1 MARKKSLLV
10 MLRPQLILIGAIILG
25 VGIFALC
32 YNAGGV
38 NMLSDPQF
46 APADTQ
52 PAASPLPDESPAVS
66 DSPQPTETPK
76 PSTTGRLIPYYA
88 ENGMWG
94 YKNTSGQ
101 VVIEAMFS
109 DANEFDGEIAFAAQ
123 SSMWGLINRS
133 GAWVVEPV
141 WGSVRSFSEDKAA
154 VESGDRWGYIDRT
167 GKLIIDYA
175 YREVGDFHCGRA
187 MARSGSE
194 YGFIDKNGAKLA
206 TTVRTLH
213 SPVPQAATAIL
224 LIRSV
229 KR

>member
-1 MARKKSLLV
+1 
-10 MLRPQLILIGAIILG
+10 
-25 VGIFALC
+25 
-32 YNAGGV
+32 
-38 NMLSDPQF
+38 
-46 APADTQ
+46 
-52 PAASPLPDESPAVS
+52 
-66 DSPQPTETPK
+66 
-76 PSTTGRLIPYYA
+76 
-88 ENGMWG
+88 
-94 YKNTSGQ
+94 
-101 VVIEAMFS
+101 MFS

-194 YGFIDKNGAKLA
+194 YGFIDINGDIAVSQNGAKLA